1 MNVTFYLI
9 LFLVLCGSAQARE
22 DYSAEAKVTLPLG
35 RGEQSHEMQPYV
47 VERVADGD
55 TFRLPNG
62 QNLKLAEVNAPEVHH
77 APKLTQEAKRF
88 RKEVWTYRT
97 WGVEAQTLVGKLLN
111 QSQNEIKA
119 ESNGETFDEEG
130 NLLTNVYIPLNRLE
144 TGMIPD
150 GTVILE
156 KGNEQYEI
164 FLNAYLVKL
173 GLAEV
178 VDQNGGT
185 HQELLRMLEAEAKK
199 NKRGLWA

>member
-1 MNVTFYLI
+1 MKVTFYLI

-35 RGEQSHEMQPYV
+35 RAGESHEMESYV

-62 QNLKLAEVNAPEVHH
+62 QNMKLAEVNAPEVHH

-88 RKEVWTYRT
+88 RKEVWAYRT
-97 WGVEAQTLVGKLLN
+97 LGVEAQTLVEKLLS

-119 ESNGETFDEEG
+119 ESDGEAFDEDG
-130 NLLTNVYIPLNRLE
+130 NLLTYVYIPLNRLE
-144 TGMIPD
+144 AGMIPD

-178 VDQNGGT
+178 VHQEGGKY
-185 HQELLRMLEAEAKK
+185 QELLRALEGEAKK